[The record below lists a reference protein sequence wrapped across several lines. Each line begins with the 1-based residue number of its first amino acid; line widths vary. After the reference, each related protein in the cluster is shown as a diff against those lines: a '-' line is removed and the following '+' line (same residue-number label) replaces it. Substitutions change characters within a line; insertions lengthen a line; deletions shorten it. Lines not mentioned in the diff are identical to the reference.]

1 MQLTAGAR
9 LGPYEIQS
17 AIGAGGMGEVYRAL
31 DTRLDRQVALK
42 ILPGGA
48 AADPAF
54 RERFHREA
62 RTISSLSHPN
72 ICALFD
78 IGDQDGTAFL
88 VMEYLAGET
97 LAARLARGPMSIDE
111 ALSCAIQM
119 ADGLSRA
126 HALGIVHRDLKPGNV
141 MLLDGGVVKL
151 LDFGL
156 AKRFASEPG
165 DATIGALSES
175 GVMIGTVAYM
185 SPEQVLGE
193 MVDHRSDIFS
203 LGVVLYEMV
212 AGIRPF
218 EGSSTYSV
226 LHKITSAEPVGAETY
241 QPATTP
247 ALSGLLRAMLAK
259 SRENRPQSAR
269 DVVRELKA
277 IAGMSAASSGE
288 IVRPKPRRRAAVPWR
303 WAAVLSIAA
312 VASLVF
318 GTSPAWRARALKLIA
333 PVYPRGASS
342 ATPGTTGSTATP
354 KTAFEWASLGREYL
368 KRFDRKENVDRAID
382 AFQRAIAIDG
392 NHAFAHA
399 GLAEAFLRKD
409 SYTPDPQWRR
419 QATESAR
426 RSVALNPD
434 LAAGHAALGLVL
446 LRLKQPEEGRASIAK
461 ALDLDP
467 RLLQAHM
474 GMGEY
479 YIGKGELKE
488 AEAVYRQAAQI
499 APEEWH
505 PVQQLGRSL
514 FLQAR
519 YDEATRAWEQAQ
531 KLSPD
536 NGLVLRNLG
545 AVYQTTERDEEAAAV
560 LQRALEIEPAATVY
574 NNLGTLRFFQGR
586 YSDAVAMFEKA
597 VELNP
602 TFYQYWANLGDG
614 YRWVP
619 GGADKARQAFTRAV
633 PLVEEQLKSSP
644 SDPDHQTRL
653 ALYLAKQGDRA
664 RAGKELSRWETFP
677 KKSPASHFRAL
688 LTHEILG
695 ERTAALASLE
705 AALTAGYAFKEIRD
719 EPELAKL
726 RSDARYHRI
735 VADYESRRATTTKAK
750 ER

>member
-1 MQLTAGAR
+1 
-9 LGPYEIQS
+9 
-17 AIGAGGMGEVYRAL
+17 MGEVYRAL
-31 DTRLDRQVALK
+31 DTRLDRHVALK

-54 RERFHREA
+54 RERFNREA

-78 IGDQDGTAFL
+78 IGEQDGTAFL

-111 ALSCAIQM
+111 ALSCVIQM
-119 ADGLSRA
+119 AEGLSRA

-141 MLLDGGVVKL
+141 MLLEGGLVKL

-156 AKRFASEPG
+156 AKRFTSEPG

-212 AGIRPF
+212 AGVRPF
-218 EGSSTYSV
+218 EGGSTYSV
-226 LHKITSAEPVGAETY
+226 LHKITSAEPAGAETY
-241 QPATTP
+241 RPATTP
-247 ALSGLLRAMLAK
+247 ALSGFLRAMLAK
-259 SRENRPQSAR
+259 SPEKRPQSAR
-269 DVVRELKA
+269 EVVRELKA
-277 IAGMSAASSGE
+277 IAGISAGPSGE
-288 IVRPKPRRRAAVPWR
+288 IVRPQQRRLAAIPWR

-318 GTSPAWRARALKLIA
+318 GTSPAWRARGLKVFSS
-333 PVYPRGASS
+333 VYPRAASPG
-342 ATPGTTGSTATP
+342 TPGPGGPLETP
-354 KTAFEWASLGREYL
+354 RTAFEWANQGREYL

-382 AFQRAIAIDG
+382 AFERAIAIDG

-409 SYTPDPQWRR
+409 SVTPDAQWRR

-446 LRLKQPEEGRASIAK
+446 LRLKQPEEGHASITK

-479 YIGKGELKE
+479 YIGKGDLKE
-488 AEAVYRQAAQI
+488 AEAVYRRAAQI
-499 APEEWH
+499 APQEWH

-545 AVYQTTERDEEAAAV
+545 AVYQTTDREDEAAAV

-614 YRWVP
+614 YRWIP
-619 GGADKARQAFTRAV
+619 GGADKARQAFSRAV
-633 PLVEEQLKSSP
+633 PLVEEQLKNSP

-653 ALYLAKQGDRA
+653 ALYLAKLGDRA
-664 RAGKELSRWETFP
+664 RAGKELGRWETFQ

-705 AALTAGYAFKEIRD
+705 NALTAGYAFKEIRD

-726 RSDARYHRI
+726 RSDARYHRV
-735 VADYESRRATTTKAK
+735 VADYESRRATTATKAK